1 MPFIERQGVRYYAF
15 EIFPSGLVQGILT
28 RKGGVSPA
36 PWASLNL
43 GGTVGDDPQRVRE
56 NRTRALEALGRSP
69 DSVFDAWQVHGSD
82 VFRAEA
88 PRPAY
93 MPHPKADILLTDRP
107 QVTLLMRFADCVP
120 IFLFDR
126 RQGAIALVHAG
137 WKGTVEG
144 AARVAVQAMQ
154 AHYGTRAQDVLA
166 GIGPSIG
173 PDHYEVGDD
182 VIEQV
187 RRAFGA
193 AAERLLISYNG
204 SIHFDLWEANRLLL
218 ESVGVE
224 QIEIAG
230 LCTACDLEHWY
241 SHRAE
246 KGRTGRFGAIFAIA

>member
-1 MPFIERQGVRYYAF
+1 MPFVEHQGLHYFTF
-15 EIFPSGLVQGILT
+15 ESFPSGLIHGILT
-28 RKGGVSPA
+28 RKGGVSPE

-56 NRTRALEALGRSP
+56 NRLRALEALGRSP
-69 DSVFDAWQVHGSD
+69 DSVFDAWQVHGTG
-82 VFRAEA
+82 VFRADA
-88 PRPAY
+88 PRPAD

-120 IFLFDR
+120 IFLVDR
-126 RQGAIALVHAG
+126 RHGAIALIHAG

-154 AHYGTRAQDVLA
+154 AHYGTRPQDVLA

-173 PDHYEVGDD
+173 PDHYEVGAD

-187 RRAFGA
+187 RKNFGREA
-193 AAERLLISYNG
+193 DRLLIPHNG

-246 KGRTGRFGAIFAIA
+246 KGRTGRFGAIFAIE